1 MEERQFL
8 HSLCA
13 IALQVDTSIEFA
25 GIVDS
30 NGKLLVGKSKNIPCN
45 FPSSKRCKNTDYAK
59 SFNDHV
65 RPFFKNNSLSTN
77 NIKNITSLQ
86 SSSLIDNQSLFRLIH
101 LNDNI
106 FLAYI
111 PINEM
116 SDRFL
121 YIYFRTNDYLENV
134 LLKLDSEFI

>member
-30 NGKLLVGKSKNIPCN
+30 NGKLLVGKSKIIPCN
-45 FPSSKRCKNTDYAK
+45 FPSSKRCKNTAYAK
-59 SFNDHV
+59 SFNDHP
-65 RPFFKNNSLSTN
+65 RPFFKNDSLSKN

-86 SSSLIDNQSLFRLIH
+86 SSSLIDDQSLFRIIH
-101 LNDNI
+101 LNDNA

-116 SDRFL
+116 SGRFL
-121 YIYFRTNDYLENV
+121 YIYFRTNHYLENV
-134 LLKLDSEFI
+134 VLKLYSEFI

>member
-1 MEERQFL
+1 MGERQFL

-13 IALQVDTSIEFA
+13 IALQVDISIEFA
-25 GIVDS
+25 GIVDP
-30 NGKLLVGKSKNIPCN
+30 NGKLLVGKSKGIPSN
-45 FPSSKRCKNTDYAK
+45 FPSSKRCKNTAYAK
-59 SFNDHV
+59 SFNDHPT
-65 RPFFKNNSLSTN
+65 PFFKNNALSTN

-86 SSSLIDNQSLFRLIH
+86 SSSLINNYSLFRLIH
-101 LNDNI
+101 LNDNV

-116 SDRFL
+116 SDRYL
-121 YIYFRTNDYLENV
+121 YIYFRTNDYLVNV

>member
-30 NGKLLVGKSKNIPCN
+30 NGKLLVGKSKIIPCN
-45 FPSSKRCKNTDYAK
+45 FPSSKRCKNPAYAK
-59 SFNDHV
+59 SFNDHP
-65 RPFFKNNSLSTN
+65 RPFFKNNSLLKN
-77 NIKNITSLQ
+77 DIKNITSLQ
-86 SSSLIDNQSLFRLIH
+86 SSSLIDDQSFFRIIH
-101 LNDNI
+101 LSDNV

-116 SDRFL
+116 SNRFL

>member
-13 IALQVDTSIEFA
+13 IALQVDISIEFA

-30 NGKLLVGKSKNIPCN
+30 NGKLLVGKSKSIPYN
-45 FPSSKRCKNTDYAK
+45 FSSTKRCKNTAYAK
-59 SFNDHV
+59 SFNEHP
-65 RPFFKNNSLSTN
+65 RPFFIDKSLSTN
-77 NIKNITSLQ
+77 IMKNTMSLQ
-86 SSSLIDNQSLFRLIH
+86 SSSLMDNHSLFRLIH
-101 LNDNI
+101 LNDNV

-121 YIYFRTNDYLENV
+121 YIYFRTNYYLENV
-134 LLKLDSEFI
+134 LLKLDSAFI

>member
-8 HSLCA
+8 HRLCA
-13 IALQVDTSIEFA
+13 IALQVDISIEFA
-25 GIVDS
+25 GVVDS
-30 NGKLLVGKSKNIPCN
+30 DGKLLVGKSRGMRCN
-45 FPSSKRCKNTDYAK
+45 FPNHKRCKITASVK
-59 SFNDHV
+59 SSNDHP
-65 RPFFKNNSLSTN
+65 RLIFTDKSLSTN
-77 NIKNITSLQ
+77 NIKKIMSMP
-86 SSSLIDNQSLFRLIH
+86 SSLIDNPALFRLIP
-101 LNDNI
+101 LNDNV

>member
-13 IALQVDTSIEFA
+13 IALQVDISIEFA

-30 NGKLLVGKSKNIPCN
+30 NGKLLVGKSKSILCN
-45 FPSSKRCKNTDYAK
+45 FPSSKRCKNTASARGFNDQYRLIFKDK
-59 SFNDHV
+59 SF
-65 RPFFKNNSLSTN
+65 STN
-77 NIKNITSLQ
+77 NIKNITFLQ
-86 SSSLIDNQSLFRLIH
+86 SSLIDNHSLFRLIH
-101 LNDNI
+101 LNDNV

>member
-13 IALQVDTSIEFA
+13 IALQVDISIEFA
-25 GIVDS
+25 GIVDP
-30 NGKLLVGKSKNIPCN
+30 NGKLLVGKSKNIPRN
-45 FPSSKRCKNTDYAK
+45 FPSSKRCKNTAYAR
-59 SFNDHV
+59 SFNDHP
-65 RPFFKNNSLSTN
+65 RPFFKDHSLSTN

-86 SSSLIDNQSLFRLIH
+86 SSILIDNHSLFRLIH
-101 LNDNI
+101 LNNNV

-111 PINEM
+111 PINEL

-121 YIYFRTNDYLENV
+121 YIYFRTNDYLENI
-134 LLKLDSEFI
+134 LQKLDSEFM

>member
-8 HSLCA
+8 HRLCA
-13 IALQVDTSIEFA
+13 IALQVDNSIEFA

-30 NGKLLVGKSKNIPCN
+30 DGKLLVGKSRGERCN
-45 FPSSKRCKNTDYAK
+45 FPNHKGCKITASVRSS
-59 SFNDHV
+59 NDH
-65 RPFFKNNSLSTN
+65 PKPIFKEKSLSTN
-77 NIKNITSLQ
+77 NIKNIMSLQ
-86 SSSLIDNQSLFRLIH
+86 SSLIDNPTFFRLIH
-101 LNDNI
+101 LNDNV

-111 PINEM
+111 PINQM
-116 SDRFL
+116 NDRFL